1 MFASQ
6 SISPI
11 RQVLTR
17 LLPGFLLASLTLL
30 TSCSSGTSSKSIA
43 TTSVAPSII
52 TQPVSQTIPINR
64 SAVFTVSAT
73 GAAPLQY
80 QWYRNGAA
88 IGGANAATYATPALT
103 QADNNATFSVTV
115 ANTAGSVTSTTVTLY
130 TGPRAPDLGD
140 LRYLQLEQAS
150 PYDGPMLMNQGSLIN
165 LASFV
170 QLGVG
175 LGDTLSLGN
184 IVAQGPGGP
193 LCLWTS
199 YLFQQGDLNNYET
212 NFISGDLTGTTYSAY
227 LQSLSNYYTVIYSL
241 DYRPQCQQIGVAY
254 TQEIP
259 TQSFDQR
266 METST
271 PANLA
276 AQVAADGASSR
287 IVSAITFDSTA
298 GKFVLL
304 SYGWQ
309 GDTTTAY
316 ESKTIVDTSTRVI
329 ADAELLAN
337 QGYFISAFGGNNTSG
352 YALVGMRVMG
362 DTMPRPYSVSS
373 VTNGTTTTTQ
383 GNQPPIPETLWNEAV
398 VSLQLPSGSVPQ
410 SAMFFEQ

>member
-1 MFASQ
+1 M
-6 SISPI
+6 
-11 RQVLTR
+11 
-17 LLPGFLLASLTLL
+17 LLVHFSGSL
-30 TSCSSGTSSKSIA
+30 
-43 TTSVAPSII
+43 
-52 TQPVSQTIPINR
+52 
-64 SAVFTVSAT
+64 
-73 GAAPLQY
+73 
-80 QWYRNGAA
+80 
-88 IGGANAATYATPALT
+88 PA
-103 QADNNATFSVTV
+103 
-115 ANTAGSVTSTTVTLY
+115 
-130 TGPRAPDLGD
+130 R

-150 PYDGPMLMNQGSLIN
+150 PYSGPMLMNHGNLIHV
-165 LASFV
+165 ASFV

-175 LGDTLSLGN
+175 LGGTLSLGN
-184 IVAQGPGGP
+184 NVAQGPGGT

-212 NFISGDLTGTTYSAY
+212 SFVSSDLTGTTYSTY
-227 LQSLSNYYTVIYSL
+227 LQSLNNYYTVIYSL

-259 TQSFDQR
+259 TKSFDQR
-266 METST
+266 MEMST

-298 GKFVLL
+298 GKYVLL

-316 ESKTIVDTSTRVI
+316 ETKTIVATSSQVI
-329 ADAELLAN
+329 ADAQLLAN

-362 DTMPRPYSVSS
+362 DTMPRPYSVST
-373 VTNGTTTTTQ
+373 VTNGTTTTLQ
-383 GNQPPIPETLWNEAV
+383 GNQPPVPETLWPDAV
-398 VSLQLPSGSVPQ
+398 VSLQLPAVSVPQ